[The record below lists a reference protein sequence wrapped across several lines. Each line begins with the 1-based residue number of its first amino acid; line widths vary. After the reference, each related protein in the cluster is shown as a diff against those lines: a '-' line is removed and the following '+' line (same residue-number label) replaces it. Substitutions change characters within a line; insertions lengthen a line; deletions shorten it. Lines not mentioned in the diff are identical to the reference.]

1 MRRDLVGDHAIA
13 HIPGIRQSEMLLR
26 RHIAEH
32 RRPGISRHR
41 RTDRTRDVVISR
53 RAVDHHRAEHVE
65 RRVITPLLFALH
77 IHRHFVE
84 RNVPRSLDHRLHVGG
99 TAAAHKFAE
108 HVEIRNKPRIS
119 LEELEEALTQKKGPS
134 ETRSYRKRFD
144 RSKFEKENKTEE
156 PSKASTATAMPIYTE
171 EELRALEEQEIDG
184 GQSDY
189 DNYDEELDE
198 QYDYYDDDEGMKR
211 N

>member
-1 MRRDLVGDHAIA
+1 MAAWEQKHHPSVVAPVVEYEVEEVDATPVIDEAPEETKTVEAIPVVEEKTEVVETPA
-13 HIPGIRQSEMLLR
+13 VPSEPE
-26 RHIAEH
+26 ASEV
-32 RRPGISRHR
+32 PQ
-41 RTDRTRDVVISR
+41 
-53 RAVDHHRAEHVE
+53 
-65 RRVITPLLFALH
+65 TPSTTSE
-77 IHRHFVE
+77 IKE
-84 RNVPRSLDHRLHVGG
+84 QPI
-99 TAAAHKFAE
+99 E